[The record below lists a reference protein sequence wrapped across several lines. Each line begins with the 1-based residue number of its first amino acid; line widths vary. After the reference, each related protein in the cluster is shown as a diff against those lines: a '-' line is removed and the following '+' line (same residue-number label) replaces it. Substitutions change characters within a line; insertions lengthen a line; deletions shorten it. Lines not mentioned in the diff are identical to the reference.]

1 MESSICLSDNLDV
14 FDRFMHVDGESFED
28 QLEILKAARQL
39 FTQHLIGAVAI
50 EHSLDLDVKND
61 ALDACS

>member
-1 MESSICLSDNLDV
+1 
-14 FDRFMHVDGESFED
+14 MHVDGESFED